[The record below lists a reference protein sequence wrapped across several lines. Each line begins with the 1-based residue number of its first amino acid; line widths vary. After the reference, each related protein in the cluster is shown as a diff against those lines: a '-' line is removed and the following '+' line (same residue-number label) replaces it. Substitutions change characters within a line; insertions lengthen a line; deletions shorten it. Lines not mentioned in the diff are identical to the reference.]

1 VVASQYDAFVERFAA
16 AMTEVALG
24 DPMEAATIVGPVAT
38 AAQRDLLMAQ
48 ISESVAQGAIVRA
61 GGYAPDRPGFFVAPT
76 VLTDVPSDSRAGCEE
91 LFGPVA
97 VVIKARDLDDA
108 IAIANDTP
116 WGLGSSIW
124 ATDQAEIDRATVGLE
139 AGMVFANAIVAST
152 PELPFGGIK
161 NSGYGRELSAFGI
174 REFVNIKTYY
184 QV

>member
-1 VVASQYDAFVERFAA
+1 
-16 AMTEVALG
+16 M
-24 DPMEAATIVGPVAT
+24 
-38 AAQRDLLMAQ
+38 
-48 ISESVAQGAIVRA
+48 
-61 GGYAPDRPGFFVAPT
+61 APT